1 LTWSSHTRK
10 LSPTQTFAFAFAFI
24 MAASN
29 GEQVSAGAGDDA
41 AKPPPNVTIPPKDIR
56 DNVVK
61 AVEFLVRRGVN
72 QERDLIERVR
82 AKGLPNM
89 VFMLPEDQ
97 YNPYY
102 RWALDQGLA
111 GKGPGAPSQQQV
123 QETKPQGPPKPADF
137 RFSARMPNI
146 NAKDLEI
153 LKLTALYRARAGERF
168 LTELR
173 HREAG
178 NFQFE
183 FLRANHSFFPFF
195 NSLVEQYKILIEE
208 ESTVEARI
216 EELQHNIKDRFHILD
231 RAKSRAEYVK
241 YTTQQKEKL
250 EKKLED
256 EKKEFQMID
265 WHDFGVI
272 ATVLFDEADDAA
284 ELPAPE
290 SLANLQSASL
300 EQKAA
305 ISLNTKRI
313 DEAMPD
319 DVTYYNAS
327 QQHAIPT
334 PSYSAMPP
342 PGQASYAPM
351 PSAPADYRTD
361 AQRRQEEEA
370 RAAQAERDRAAQ
382 AQAAA
387 RGAPGSMKI
396 RTDYVPKGK
405 KANVPMNMCPNCK
418 QSFPADEI
426 AEHIRIELLDPSW
439 KEQREKTQARYSTV
453 INPSEAA
460 NNLKRFASQRE
471 DIYDGVT
478 GMPISEEEV
487 ARRKKAATSY
497 DGQPDPAKDAARVSQ
512 MATMNVQEQLRRIQE
527 RHGGGQ

>member
-1 LTWSSHTRK
+1 
-10 LSPTQTFAFAFAFI
+10 
-24 MAASN
+24 M
-29 GEQVSAGAGDDA
+29 
-41 AKPPPNVTIPPKDIR
+41 
-56 DNVVK
+56 
-61 AVEFLVRRGVN
+61 
-72 QERDLIERVR
+72 
-82 AKGLPNM
+82 
-89 VFMLPEDQ
+89 
-97 YNPYY
+97 
-102 RWALDQGLA
+102 
-111 GKGPGAPSQQQV
+111 
-123 QETKPQGPPKPADF
+123 
-137 RFSARMPNI
+137 
-146 NAKDLEI
+146 
-153 LKLTALYRARAGERF
+153 
-168 LTELR
+168 
-173 HREAG
+173 
-178 NFQFE
+178 
-183 FLRANHSFFPFF
+183 
-195 NSLVEQYKILIEE
+195 
-208 ESTVEARI
+208 
-216 EELQHNIKDRFHILD
+216 
-231 RAKSRAEYVK
+231 
-241 YTTQQKEKL
+241 
-250 EKKLED
+250 
-256 EKKEFQMID
+256 
-265 WHDFGVI
+265 HDFGVI